1 MCARVW
7 YNKASYISVGPFPVQ
22 EQNSNLTPLVP
33 VQYRNVSLLKQL
45 VQFHIKQS
53 LVQVRYRELVYFHIR
68 QSLVQVRYR
77 ELVWV
82 RGDAWKWGYSS

>member
-7 YNKASYISVGPFPVQ
+7 YNKASYISIGPFPVL

-33 VQYRNVSLLKQL
+33 VQYRNVSLLKLL

-53 LVQVRYRELVYFHIR
+53 LVQVRYRELVHFHIK

-77 ELVWV
+77 ELVQV
-82 RGDAWKWGYSS
+82 RGAS